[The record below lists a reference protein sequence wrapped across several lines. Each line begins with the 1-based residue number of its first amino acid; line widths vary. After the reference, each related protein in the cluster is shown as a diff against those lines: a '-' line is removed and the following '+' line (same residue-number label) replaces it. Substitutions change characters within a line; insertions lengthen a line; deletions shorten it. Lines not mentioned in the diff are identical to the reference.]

1 MKFHQQLTFTQYHS
15 IQIVSVIVKVS
26 CTKKV
31 KEGNSK
37 VNVPKEISSAYSSVM
52 CSAIQVLTLKEP
64 GGGGAES
71 APPSTFFVIS
81 LPVVIFSR

>member
-52 CSAIQVLTLKEP
+52 CSAIQVLTRYCYMYVECKVP
-64 GGGGAES
+64 FPFRRA
-71 APPSTFFVIS
+71 
-81 LPVVIFSR
+81 